1 MVEKGQPTV
10 GLRDMEY
17 SGTSLLWTVWN
28 RPK

>member
-1 MVEKGQPTV
+1 MVEKVQPTV

-17 SGTSLLWTVWN
+17 SDTSLMWTVWD